1 MKTDK
6 RKIETLKLYGEA
18 CKKFAASNPSAS
30 EVRSAN
36 IKMVVAE
43 PVWQDMRARY
53 VGTWKQPILMRTNIL
68 EMRKYLGD
76 MMDPLKVR
84 RCLNYLTSSA
94 FRIGIISSPEISKLR
109 DEVRIAY
116 AKLLNG

>member
-1 MKTDK
+1 MK
-6 RKIETLKLYGEA
+6 RKLETLKLYGEA
-18 CKKFAASNPSAS
+18 CKEFAALNPSAA

-36 IKMVVAE
+36 IKLVVAE

-53 VGTWKQPILMRTNIL
+53 VGTWKTEELMKANIN
-68 EMRKYLGD
+68 EMRGYLGKMD
-76 MMDPLKVR
+76 DPLKVR
-84 RCLNYLTSSA
+84 RSLNYLTSSA

-116 AKLLNG
+116 AKLLNE